1 MATAGIFNGT
11 LLVVKVGGV
20 AVAHSTS
27 CSLSV
32 STDLPDSTTK
42 DSGGWAAQIQGLR
55 SWSVS
60 TDGLAVIESA
70 AAGINVE
77 DLFSSIASRTD
88 VTLTFSTFVSGDK
101 IWTGSAAVES
111 LDFTGDMES
120 PATYSASFTGT
131 GALVMTTNA

>member
-1 MATAGIFNGT
+1 MATSGVFNGT
-11 LLVVKVGGV
+11 SLVVKIGGV

-27 CSLSV
+27 CALSV
-32 STDLPDSTTK
+32 STDLPDATTK

-131 GALVMTTNA
+131 GPLVMTTNA

>member
-32 STDLPDSTTK
+32 SVDLPDSTTK
-42 DSGGWAAQIQGLR
+42 DSGGFASQIQGLR

-70 AAGINVE
+70 AAGVNVE
-77 DLFSSIASRTD
+77 DLYSSISSRTD

-101 IWTGSAAVES
+101 IWTGTAQIES

-120 PATYSASFTGT
+120 PATFSASFTGT
-131 GALVMTTNA
+131 GPLVMTTNA

>member
-1 MATAGIFNGT
+1 MPTTGIFNGT
-11 LLVVKVGGV
+11 NLVVLVGTEV
-20 AVAHSTS
+20 VAHSTS

-42 DSGGWAAQIQGLR
+42 DSSGWAQQIQGLR

-70 AAGINVE
+70 AAGVNVE
-77 DLFSSIASRTD
+77 DLFSSVSSRTD

-101 IWTGSAAVES
+101 IWTGTAAVES

-120 PATYSASFTGT
+120 PATFSASFTGT

>member
-1 MATAGIFNGT
+1 MATAGVFNGT

-32 STDLPDSTTK
+32 SVDLPEATTK
-42 DSGGWAAQIQGLR
+42 DSGGWAQQIQGVR

-77 DLFSSIASRTD
+77 DLFSSISSRTD

-120 PATYSASFTGT
+120 PATFSASFTGT

>member
-1 MATAGIFNGT
+1 MATTGVFNGT

-42 DSGGWAAQIQGLR
+42 DSGGWAEQIQGLR

-60 TDGLAVIESA
+60 TDGLAVIDAS

-77 DLFSSIASRTD
+77 DLFSSISSRTD

-101 IWTGSAAVES
+101 IWTGTAQVES

-120 PATYSASFTGT
+120 PATYSGSFTGT

>member
-1 MATAGIFNGT
+1 MATQGIFNGT
-11 LLVVKVGGV
+11 LLVVKLGGV
-20 AVAHSTS
+20 AFAHSTS

-42 DSGGWAAQIQGLR
+42 DSSGWAQQIQGLR

-70 AAGINVE
+70 AALVNVE
-77 DLFSSIASRTD
+77 DIFSSISSRTD

-101 IWTGSAAVES
+101 IWTGTAQVES

-120 PATYSASFTGT
+120 PATFSASFTGT

>member
-1 MATAGIFNGT
+1 MATTGVFNGT

-32 STDLPDSTTK
+32 STDLPEATTK
-42 DSGGWAAQIQGLR
+42 DSGGWAQQIQGVR

-60 TDGLAVIESA
+60 TDGLAVIEAS

-77 DLFSSIASRTD
+77 DLFSSISSRTD

-120 PATYSASFTGT
+120 PATFSASFTGT

>member
-1 MATAGIFNGT
+1 MATNGVFNGT

-55 SWSVS
+55 SFSLS

-70 AAGINVE
+70 AAGVNVE

-88 VTLTFSTFVSGDK
+88 VTVTFSTFVSGDK
-101 IWTGSAAVES
+101 IWTGLAAVES

-131 GALVMTTNA
+131 GPLVMTTNA

>member
-1 MATAGIFNGT
+1 MPTTGIFNGT
-11 LLVVKVGGV
+11 NLVVLVGTEV
-20 AVAHSTS
+20 VAHSTS

-32 STDLPDSTTK
+32 STDLPDATTK
-42 DSGGWAAQIQGLR
+42 DSGGWAQQIQGVR

-60 TDGLAVIESA
+60 TDGLAIIESA
-70 AAGINVE
+70 GVGINVE
-77 DLFSSIASRTD
+77 DLFSSISSRTD

>member
-11 LLVVKVGGV
+11 LLVVKIGGV

-42 DSGGWAAQIQGLR
+42 DSGGWAQQIQGLR

-70 AAGINVE
+70 AAGVNVE
-77 DLFSSIASRTD
+77 DLFSSIGSRTD
-88 VTLTFSTFVSGDK
+88 VALTFSTFVSGDK
-101 IWTGSAAVES
+101 IWTGTAQVES
-111 LDFTGDMES
+111 LDFSGDMES
-120 PATYSASFTGT
+120 PATFSASFTGT

>member
-1 MATAGIFNGT
+1 MATQGVFNGT

-20 AVAHSTS
+20 AIAHSTS

-32 STDLPDSTTK
+32 SVDLPEATTK
-42 DSGGWAAQIQGLR
+42 DSGGWAQQIQGVR

-77 DLFSSIASRTD
+77 DLFSSISSRTD

-120 PATYSASFTGT
+120 PATFSASFTGT

>member
-1 MATAGIFNGT
+1 MATQGIFNGS

-32 STDLPDSTTK
+32 STDLPDATTK

-70 AAGINVE
+70 AAGVNVE
-77 DLFSSIASRTD
+77 DLFSSVSSRTD

-101 IWTGSAAVES
+101 IWTGTAAVES

>member
-1 MATAGIFNGT
+1 MATTGVFNGT
-11 LLVVKVGGV
+11 LLVVKIGGV
-20 AVAHSTS
+20 AVAHSTA

-32 STDLPDSTTK
+32 STDLPDASTK
-42 DSGGWAAQIQGLR
+42 DSGGWAAQIQGQR

-77 DLFSSIASRTD
+77 DLFSSVSSRTD

-101 IWTGSAAVES
+101 IWTGTAAVES

-120 PATYSASFTGT
+120 PATFSASFTGT

>member
-1 MATAGIFNGT
+1 MATSGVFNGT
-11 LLVVKVGGV
+11 LLVVKIGGV
-20 AVAHSTS
+20 AFAHSTS

-32 STDLPDSTTK
+32 STDLPDASTK
-42 DSGGWAAQIQGLR
+42 DSAGWAAQIQGQR

-60 TDGLAVIESA
+60 TDGLAVIEASA
-70 AAGINVE
+70 ALINVE
-77 DLFSSIASRTD
+77 DLFSSISSRTD

-101 IWTGSAAVES
+101 IWTGVAQIES

-120 PATYSASFTGT
+120 PATFSASFTGT